1 MFAKEGPVADPNI
14 PVEPEVEG
22 RVPLEPQ
29 QLDVVFKN
37 YIFGKRVTQIAHF
50 RSLKDNRERYAVVME
65 DGACL
70 LFAPAPNG
78 ADIVMTLVQDV
89 REKPSA

>member
-1 MFAKEGPVADPNI
+1 MADPNI
-14 PVEPEVEG
+14 PIEPEVEG

-29 QLDVVFKN
+29 QLDVVIKN
-37 YIFGKRVTQIAHF
+37 YIIGKRVTHVAHF
-50 RSLKDNRERYAVVME
+50 RSEKDGRERYTVVVD

-78 ADIVMTLVQDV
+78 ADLVMTLVQDV
-89 REKPSA
+89 REAPSA